1 MIKRIMQ
8 VLFLSCLRASELI
21 EKDLHLRLGLLEQLQ
36 LKMHKT
42 MCNTCNRYG
51 KHSVLIENG
60 IRDLQRK
67 EAMSIDFE
75 ELEKR
80 IILNLKKI

>member
-1 MIKRIMQ
+1 MIKKVMQ

-36 LKMHKT
+36 LKLHKT
-42 MCNTCNRYG
+42 MCNTCNRYS
-51 KHSVLIENG
+51 KHSFLIEKA
-60 IRDLQRK
+60 IHDLQRK
-67 EAMSIDFE
+67 EAMSVDFK

-80 IILNLKKI
+80 IILNIKKT